1 MWSSATAS
9 MTSSWFELGRR
20 NPRHLSPRPNAW
32 PIQRLTR
39 TAACTCQW
47 ISWMASRLESSTCP
61 VNLVDGK
68 PVDLN
73 NRAILPERGHI
84 GFEVDLFRAVSARV
98 SVSCHPCSMSDG
110 GGCGEK
116 RRPDAI
122 SRARRLTPRHGS
134 QARHEEAGR
143 APGAPSGAS
152 KAQAESGAKPV
163 TASNRA
169 PTSTVSKDAG
179 AVADAAVGDTRAAMT
194 ASEDKADG
202 TRLTQ
207 NRLQA
212 ESGAKPVTASN
223 RALTSTVSKDAGAV
237 ADAAVGDTRAAMTA
251 SAGKA
256 DGTRLTQNRLGA
268 PVARKALER
277 AGGKEF
283 ADVAAKTAAKSAR
296 RRALLEFAGKGLR
309 LTAKVGRVAF
319 VILDLANPIFDIL
332 LAVQLVDALVGW
344 LRRDKIREHE
354 EWLRLNDFLVGER
367 MRTVTPYGIN
377 LLDVDPSDRER
388 LYRAQAGGGFVRP
401 ELPLLARAVEQEA
414 EDIQRIP
421 CTPRSTSTWSGQEA
435 STAGPYSVKYY
446 ADAPH
451 ISFSDAPQPNKR
463 VVTSS
468 IGLVGP
474 QDKRN
479 RSTEGAEAR
488 YDPDFNISVDI
499 SFQSVRYTPPQP
511 TLTPFDFLIV
521 KCRHLV
527 AEIVAFMSRYDPA
540 IIDGMDIRTEIIDP
554 GHVFRGEKM
563 YWLEGETF
571 AAPLQS
577 AEIHFCLKTVFWVI
591 DTLEANALREGDYH
605 RKDRADQFNAGYY
618 RRLAI
623 LRLVTSARGDLK
635 GSERYAVRP
644 LYDVAG
650 HLQMI
655 VSRSDKAAVE
665 DIEYLMDLAVRI
677 DDDLR
682 QTLKECQSSS
692 SSLEYNYEGKTLT

>member
-1 MWSSATAS
+1 
-9 MTSSWFELGRR
+9 
-20 NPRHLSPRPNAW
+20 
-32 PIQRLTR
+32 
-39 TAACTCQW
+39 
-47 ISWMASRLESSTCP
+47 
-61 VNLVDGK
+61 
-68 PVDLN
+68 
-73 NRAILPERGHI
+73 
-84 GFEVDLFRAVSARV
+84 
-98 SVSCHPCSMSDG
+98 MSDG
-110 GGCGEK
+110 G
-116 RRPDAI
+116 
-122 SRARRLTPRHGS
+122 SSSQARRHISSSELTPRHGS

-367 MRTVTPYGIN
+367 MRTVTPYGIIYWTSIRPIVN
-377 LLDVDPSDRER
+377 AFIELKLAEDLYDRNFLYWLAQWNRKPRTFNGFVYAQIDVDMER
-388 LYRAQAGGGFVRP
+388 
-401 ELPLLARAVEQEA
+401 
-414 EDIQRIP
+414 
-421 CTPRSTSTWSGQEA
+421 QEA

-605 RKDRADQFNAGYY
+605 RKDRADRFNAGYY